1 MSDVLVFIDWYLPGY
16 KAGGPVTSV
25 SNMIGALRSELCFG
39 VVTSDRDYCAEA
51 PYPDVAFN
59 QWTERKP
66 NEKVIYL
73 EKAQQT
79 FSGLRKLIRDTSA
92 KTIYING
99 IYSLRFSILPLL
111 ANLTLGKHKK
121 RVVIASRGMLSQ
133 SAIDVKQF
141 RKKLFL
147 KAMRLLGVY
156 RNVVFHATNERE
168 KKDVLREIGPRAQ
181 VTVASNI
188 VRQSAGVVPAPEK
201 KTGAV
206 KLVSI
211 ARIAPEKNLLFLL
224 EALKEVRVTVELN
237 LYGAIYNEPYWQQCL
252 AVMGELP
259 SNIAVKHIGLVAPDE
274 VSTAIQQHHF
284 LVLPSRGE
292 NFGHVVAEAFLAG
305 RPVLI
310 SDQTPWRNLLSEN
323 AGFDLKL
330 EHGLFANVIN
340 EIGDMT
346 ANEFD
351 QFLSGAVSKG
361 QSIANSKKPA
371 IEHLKMFLPEADL
384 PA

>member
-25 SNMIGALRSELCFG
+25 SNMIDAMRSKLRFE

-51 PYPDVAFN
+51 PYPNIVFD
-59 QWTERKP
+59 QWVERKP

-73 EKAQQT
+73 QPSQQT
-79 FSGLRKLIRDTSA
+79 FSTLRKLIRNSSA

-99 IYSLRFSILPLL
+99 IYSLRFSILPLM
-111 ANLTLGKHKK
+111 ANRTMGKHKK

-133 SAIDVKQF
+133 SAIDVKQN

-147 KAMRLLGVY
+147 KAMWLLGAY
-156 RNVVFHATNERE
+156 RNVVFHATNEKE
-168 KKDVLREIGPRAQ
+168 KEDVLREIGSSAH
-181 VTVASNI
+181 VVVASNI
-188 VRQSAGVVPAPEK
+188 VKQSAGMVQPPEK
-201 KTGAV
+201 NPGAV

-224 EALKEVRVTVELN
+224 EALREVSSTIELN
-237 LYGAIYNEPYWQQCL
+237 LYGAIYNESYWEKCL
-252 AVMGELP
+252 DAIDNLP
-259 SNIAVKHIGLVAPDE
+259 KNIAVAHLGLITPDE
-274 VSTAIQQHHF
+274 VESAIQQHHF

-310 SDQTPWRNLLSEN
+310 SDQTPWKNLLSVK
-323 AGFDLKL
+323 AGFDLEL
-330 EHGLFANVIN
+330 DQTTFANAIVQIAEMNTN
-340 EIGDMT
+340 EYDH
-346 ANEFD
+346 
-351 QFLSGAVSKG
+351 FLRGAQSKG
-361 QSIANSKKPA
+361 ESISGNKQPA
-371 IEHLKMFLPEADL
+371 LDHLKMFLPETERA
-384 PA
+384 